1 MSGWLVEIRFLYEV
15 SIRYSMKGVNGM
27 NRLHVTKI
35 KARHPMLRYLIK
47 YYWIMKSDNPVVVNH
62 KLLPVNNIDIIIN
75 FSSSIKYSS
84 KNKME
89 IVTTKA
95 HFNGI
100 RDSHLIINQVGKL
113 DVIGISFF
121 PAGLYPLI
129 KVPLYEYK
137 NMTIELD
144 TLINGFTSQIEEN
157 SKKAN
162 ETIDKIDIIEQV
174 LMDII
179 DTKFIPESKLLQIL
193 NDFHAN
199 IGNYS
204 INQFCYQYG
213 INQRQ
218 LERYFKKYIG
228 TSPKSFQRLNRYQ
241 KTMNMVLNNRIID
254 LTTLAYEND
263 YYDQNHFIKEFK
275 SFTGCTP
282 SRFIN
287 EKKSV
292 KEIILNN

>member
-1 MSGWLVEIRFLYEV
+1 
-15 SIRYSMKGVNGM
+15 
-27 NRLHVTKI
+27 
-35 KARHPMLRYLIK
+35 
-47 YYWIMKSDNPVVVNH
+47 MKSDNQVVVNH

-84 KNKME
+84 ENKME

-121 PAGLYPLI
+121 PSGLYPLI
-129 KVPLYEYK
+129 KAPLYEYK

-144 TLINGFTSQIEEN
+144 TLIHGFTSQIEEN
-157 SKKAN
+157 SKKAKD
-162 ETIDKIDIIEQV
+162 TIDKIDMIEQV

-179 DTKFIPESKLLQIL
+179 DTKFIPESKLLQL
-193 NDFHAN
+193 FNDFHAN

-204 INQFCYQYG
+204 ISQFCDQYG
-213 INQRQ
+213 MNQRQ

-241 KTMNMVLNNRIID
+241 ETMNIVLNKKIID
-254 LTTLAYEND
+254 LTTLAYENG

-292 KEIILNN
+292 KEIILNS